1 MSEIHIFNH
10 NAMATQFQ
18 VRIAGE
24 EKTYAAQ
31 TAQAAFALV
40 DELESRLSRFRA
52 NSEISQIAQLAPGE
66 KLRLSEPVFTC
77 LEIARRMELVTRGA
91 FSATAAA
98 LKTQAAMPLWSLAPK
113 DFSIR
118 CDRGKLELDLG
129 AIGKGFAL
137 DRMAEVLREWDC
149 PAFLLVAG
157 GSSILAGDAPAG
169 TAGWSCGL
177 GDDNSP
183 QRYWLKNC
191 SLSGSGLTVKGQH
204 ILDPRTGRTGHRR
217 FRAWVLADTA
227 AESDALSTAAM
238 VLSEMEITGVVAD
251 NPGWLFFLPG
261 EKEPRLFGARAL
273 PSHMPSAPR
282 QDEVCSEIRCASL
295 GHPLACAGES
305 AGRGCGN
312 PAVRHSLC
320 FQEPCPFDHVCP
332 LCL

>member
-10 NAMATQFQ
+10 NVMATQFQ

-183 QRYWLKNC
+183 QRYWLINC

-217 FRAWVLADTA
+217 F
-227 AESDALSTAAM
+227 
-238 VLSEMEITGVVAD
+238 
-251 NPGWLFFLPG
+251 
-261 EKEPRLFGARAL
+261 
-273 PSHMPSAPR
+273 
-282 QDEVCSEIRCASL
+282 
-295 GHPLACAGES
+295 
-305 AGRGCGN
+305 
-312 PAVRHSLC
+312 
-320 FQEPCPFDHVCP
+320 
-332 LCL
+332 